1 MGNSNAKPNTG
12 MGIDNFNAKPNTGRL
27 MLSRLQRQESDP
39 SRPTDTTRKSI
50 DSYKQQVLN
59 RSRDPGI
66 IYGPNADVDDLYI
79 DVVIHTGRAQ
89 HKFSKEMERHETYDV
104 YMKVPETSIRL
115 EKIKD
120 LFYPNEDTKGEFPR
134 SILAIGRPGIGKTV
148 LTEKLLRDWANDVD
162 VYFSDK
168 IVFFF
173 KLRWLNENINKLT
186 NISLKTFL
194 QFGMGLSEEN
204 FESIYEEIAKEPQK
218 AILIF
223 DGLDEY
229 HGDPTSCLDQYRII
243 PNDPNTGTS
252 AMNLFIALVL
262 GDLLKGSTVLVTSRP
277 TADDFYSR
285 LDFDRNV
292 EIIGFTSDKIEEY
305 VSRFCDNNN
314 KRDLTTKIWN
324 HIKSSSELLYLCY
337 IPVNC
342 FIVCATLSGCLSDP
356 GNHTGALPTLTELYQ
371 TTVDHFE
378 KYHHRNTDINPMK
391 EEALK
396 KLQRLSFLGMESGQL
411 VFGQELFDEQMKTSG
426 LLNSLSNPIFL
437 KQFCFI
443 HLTIQEFLAARHVIE
458 TLDPPEIK
466 TFISD
471 HVESGK
477 WHLVIQFIAGLLG
490 KKIKNFDR
498 EYKNCVFSF
507 AESFEVTNGKIEV
520 KYHEMLIMKCLREA
534 DDEEITKEV
543 CEETAIND
551 VAELYINPASYH
563 LFTSEWAAVTFVCKH
578 MKKLANLTLLEF
590 AADCLPEV
598 LGLLRKRCLNK
609 LEMRA
614 EAHGAVADE
623 IDQVFS
629 ALMEL
634 NCTLDHKHNKLTSL
648 ALGNFRMTETGLQ
661 IMCKFF
667 ENGNA
672 SQLERLTLNLT
683 GIHSHE
689 ISKFCEVLN
698 NRHCPNL
705 THLNL
710 GNNSIRDEGARV
722 LCDTLTKGLC
732 KLNRL
737 DVGEC
742 KLTDQCIPIFVFALQ
757 DERCQLTDLSLG
769 FNAIGDEGAC
779 MLFEDA
785 LTKEH
790 CKLTVLDLS
799 KCLLTDQCIPSLCKA
814 LKDERCQ
821 LTVLLLADN
830 AIGDEGACML
840 FEDALTKE
848 HCKLTVLDLR
858 DCSLTDQCIP
868 SLWKALQDER
878 CQLTDLSLGSNV
890 IGDKGVCML
899 FEDALTKEHCKL
911 IELDLCVCSLT
922 DQCIPSLCKALQD
935 ERCKL
940 TKLWLWSNYFS
951 ENGKRLLHDAKDV
964 RCGFTNCDL
973 VFEPMGQGEFFFA

>member
-12 MGIDNFNAKPNTGRL
+12 RPVDTTRAKPKEQGTIGNFNAKPNTGR
-27 MLSRLQRQESDP
+27 
-39 SRPTDTTRKSI
+39 PTDTTRKPI

-59 RSRDPGI
+59 HSRGPGI
-66 IYGPNADVDDLYI
+66 IYGPNVDVDDLYI

-120 LFYPNEDTKGEFPR
+120 LFYPNEDTKGKFPR

-148 LTEKLLRDWANDVD
+148 LTEKLIRDWANNNVD

-173 KLRWLNENINKLT
+173 KLRWLNENSNKLT

-194 QFGMGLSEEN
+194 QFGAGLSEEN

-223 DGLDEY
+223 DGLDGY

-252 AMNLFIALVL
+252 AMNLFIELVL
-262 GDLLKGSTVLVTSRP
+262 GDLLKGATVLVTSRP

-285 LDFDRNV
+285 LNFDRNV

-305 VSRFCDNNN
+305 VSRFCDNHNTS
-314 KRDLTTKIWN
+314 DLEKKIWN

-342 FIVCATLSGCLSDP
+342 FIVCTILSGCLSGP
-356 GNHTGALPTLTELYQ
+356 ENRTGALPTLTELYQ
-371 TTVDHFE
+371 TTVHHFE
-378 KYHHRNTDINPMK
+378 KYYHRNTDINPMT

-396 KLQRLSFLGMESGQL
+396 KLQRLAFFGMESGQL

-458 TLDPPEIK
+458 TFAPPEIK
-466 TFISD
+466 KFISD
-471 HVESGK
+471 HGKSSK

-490 KKIKNFDR
+490 KKINNFDR
-498 EYKNCVFSF
+498 EYKDCVFSF

-520 KYHEMLIMKCLREA
+520 KYHEMFIMKCLREA

-563 LFTSEWAAVTFVCKH
+563 LSTSEWAAVTFVCKH

-623 IDQVFS
+623 IDQVFM

-634 NCTLDHKHNKLTSL
+634 HCTLDHKHNNLTSL
-648 ALGNFRMTETGLQ
+648 TFVNFRMTETGLQ

-689 ISKFCEVLN
+689 FSKFCEVLN

-722 LCDTLTKGLC
+722 LCDTLTKGLR

-737 DVGEC
+737 DVREC
-742 KLTDQCIPIFVFALQ
+742 KLTDQCIPIVVFALQ

-790 CKLTVLDLS
+790 C
-799 KCLLTDQCIPSLCKA
+799 
-814 LKDERCQ
+814 E
-821 LTVLLLADN
+821 
-830 AIGDEGACML
+830 
-840 FEDALTKE
+840 
-848 HCKLTVLDLR
+848 LTVLDLR
-858 DCSLTDQCIP
+858 D
-868 SLWKALQDER
+868 
-878 CQLTDLSLGSNV
+878 
-890 IGDKGVCML
+890 
-899 FEDALTKEHCKL
+899 
-911 IELDLCVCSLT
+911 CSLT

-973 VFEPMGQGEFFFA
+973 VFEPMGQGEFFLHK